1 MAVTTSSVANIDS
14 NIDTMS
20 SLPTWTDSADPRE
33 ILAETDPEIYD
44 AIELERQRQFAG
56 VELIASENYVSGAVL
71 AAMGSVLTN
80 KYAEGYP
87 GRRYYGGCEFVD
99 IAERIAIDRAKQ
111 IFGAE
116 HANVQPHS
124 GAQANEAVYLALL
137 KPGDTVLALKLDH
150 GGHLSHGF
158 HLNSSGKLYNFEH
171 YGLSPET
178 EQIDY
183 DQVEAMA
190 HEHKPK
196 LLLAGASA
204 YPRFFDFPRLR
215 EIADS
220 VGALLMMD
228 MAHVAGLVAAK
239 IHPDPVPYC
248 DIVTTTTH
256 KTLRAARGGMILCR
270 DEFAKKIDRAVF
282 PGTQGGPLMHMI
294 AGKAVGFG
302 EVLKPEFARYQQQVV
317 ENAQALGKALT
328 NEGLRIV
335 SGGTDNH
342 LLLVDL
348 DGLNTEG
355 APEEITGK
363 SVEVALDNA
372 GLHCNKNMIP
382 YDPRPALVTSG
393 IRLGTP
399 AATTRGFKE
408 AEFEQVGKWIASIAK
423 QPWDSALQAQ
433 IKQDVFE
440 LVQAFP
446 VPA

>member
-1 MAVTTSSVANIDS
+1 MAVSTISDASIAVNSDALKTFPA
-14 NIDTMS
+14 
-20 SLPTWTDSADPRE
+20 WTDSADPRE
-33 ILAETDPEIYD
+33 MLAETDPEIYD
-44 AIELERQRQFAG
+44 AIELERKRQFAG

-99 IAERIAIDRAKQ
+99 IAERIAIDRARQ

-116 HANVQPHS
+116 HVNVQPHS

-183 DQVEAMA
+183 DQVEEMA
-190 HEHKPK
+190 KEHKPK

-239 IHPDPVPYC
+239 LHPDPVPYC

-270 DEFAKKIDRAVF
+270 EEFAKKIDRAVF

-294 AGKAVGFG
+294 AGKAVGLG
-302 EVLKPEFARYQQQVV
+302 EALKPDFVRYQQQVLD
-317 ENAQALGKALT
+317 NAQALGKTLT
-328 NEGLRIV
+328 AEGLRIV

-348 DGLNTEG
+348 DGLNKDG
-355 APEEITGK
+355 NPSDITGK
-363 SVEVALDNA
+363 AVEIALDNA

-399 AATTRGFKE
+399 AATTRGLKE

-423 QPWDSALQAQ
+423 QPWDEDLQAQ
-433 IKQDVFE
+433 VQQDVLA